1 VKAKEINMNEER
13 LETIEQV
20 EQFLS
25 ASAPIEFST
34 NGDDSERYGHINRV
48 LKRFDYT
55 GCGKQDRGV

>member
-1 VKAKEINMNEER
+1 MNEER

-34 NGDDSERYGHINRV
+34 NGDDSERYGYINRV